1 MPGMSCGGCAYP
13 LKSAGEC
20 LCGKNC
26 QQHGSI
32 SLRDVY
38 TGEKLECTSDPEGDS
53 LLFYARVDK
62 FFAGR
67 YPDPVEEVII
77 TDKAEYVQELMASF
91 SLCGSW

>member
-1 MPGMSCGGCAYP
+1 
-13 LKSAGEC
+13 
-20 LCGKNC
+20 
-26 QQHGSI
+26 
-32 SLRDVY
+32 VY